1 MIPALMRSDVPACCR
16 PTSLDDPTSR
26 DHSAHI
32 FVSALELTSD
42 DAYVPA
48 ISEPHEQLQWHRSGG
63 IQS

>member
-48 ISEPHEQLQWHRSGG
+48 ISEPHE
-63 IQS
+63 